1 MSDAFEQKVNKII
14 AAAVKETTG
23 LDTELAPDQSLIND
37 GILDSLNIV
46 KVVQVLQKEFD
57 IEITA
62 ADITLDNFDT
72 ISAIIGFVKT
82 RLG

>member
-14 AAAVKETTG
+14 AATVKETAG

-37 GILDSLNIV
+37 GILDSLNII
-46 KVVQVLQKEFD
+46 KVVQVLQKELD

>member
-1 MSDAFEQKVNKII
+1 MSDTLEQEVHKII
-14 AAAVKETTG
+14 AATVKETTG

-37 GILDSLNIV
+37 GILDSLNVV

>member
-1 MSDAFEQKVNKII
+1 MSDTFEQKVNKII
-14 AAAVKETTG
+14 AAAVKETAG
-23 LDTELAPDQSLIND
+23 LDIELAPDQSLIND

-57 IEITA
+57 IKITA

>member
-1 MSDAFEQKVNKII
+1 MSDTIKEKVGAII
-14 AAAVKETTG
+14 SVTVKENQG
-23 LDTELAPDQSLIND
+23 LDVDLTNDQSLIND
-37 GILDSLNIV
+37 GILDSINIV

-82 RLG
+82 RLE

>member
-1 MSDAFEQKVNKII
+1 MSDTFEQKVNEII
-14 AAAVKETTG
+14 AKAVKESTG
-23 LDTELAPDQSLIND
+23 IDTELTPDQSLIND

-72 ISAIIGFVKT
+72 IAAIISFVKT
-82 RLG
+82 ILG

>member
-1 MSDAFEQKVNKII
+1 MSDTFEQKVNEII
-14 AAAVKETTG
+14 AKAVKESTG
-23 LDTELAPDQSLIND
+23 IDAELTPDQSLIND

-46 KVVQVLQKEFD
+46 KVVQILQKEFN